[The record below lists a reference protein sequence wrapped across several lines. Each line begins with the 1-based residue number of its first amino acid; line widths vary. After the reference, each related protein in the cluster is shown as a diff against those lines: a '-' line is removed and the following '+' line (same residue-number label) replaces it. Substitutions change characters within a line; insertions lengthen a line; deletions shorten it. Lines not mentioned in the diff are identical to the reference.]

1 MGSTESI
8 QLLKDLATWAGILGG
23 ASLATV
29 YFSFLAI
36 HFLRS
41 SPPSKSRL
49 VSIIDENQAAAFGV
63 PLSCVASF
71 CIVVLL
77 QSAATGP
84 ITIDVWGFKLE
95 GASGPV
101 ALWVTCFL
109 AIILGVKA
117 LWRS

>member
-36 HFLRS
+36 
-41 SPPSKSRL
+41 
-49 VSIIDENQAAAFGV
+49 
-63 PLSCVASF
+63 
-71 CIVVLL
+71 
-77 QSAATGP
+77 
-84 ITIDVWGFKLE
+84 
-95 GASGPV
+95 
-101 ALWVTCFL
+101 
-109 AIILGVKA
+109 ILGVKA